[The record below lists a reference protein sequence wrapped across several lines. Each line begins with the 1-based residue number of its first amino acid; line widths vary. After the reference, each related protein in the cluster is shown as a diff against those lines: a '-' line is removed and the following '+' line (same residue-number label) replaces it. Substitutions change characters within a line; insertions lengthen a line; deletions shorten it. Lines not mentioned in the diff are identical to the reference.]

1 MTKISVA
8 TRLSD
13 SFVFAD
19 EMYDEDINA
28 DVAAGLDTDVAAE
41 IDADVATRVDA
52 NGKLLK

>member
-1 MTKISVA
+1 MTKKSVA

-28 DVAAGLDTDVAAE
+28 DVAADVATELDTDVAAE
-41 IDADVATRVDA
+41 
-52 NGKLLK
+52 